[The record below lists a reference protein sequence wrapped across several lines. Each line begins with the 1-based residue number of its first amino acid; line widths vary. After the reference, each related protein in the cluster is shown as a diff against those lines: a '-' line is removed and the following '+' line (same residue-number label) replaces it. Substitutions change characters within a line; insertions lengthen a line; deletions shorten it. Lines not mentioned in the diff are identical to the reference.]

1 MQKKRRQILTVS
13 LLGVCAVGLLSSVA
27 VYVSYRADRT
37 ILHDVTSSLIEGI
50 DEPSERVLALLH
62 WVYDL
67 DGSSLNPAY
76 YLVRPLRATPVQ
88 VLEFGGDC
96 ADKSRLLYALLSEI
110 DISSSMAMC
119 VDETTGQP
127 THTLVEARIG
137 EDAYMLVD
145 PSYNLFFPDGVGGYY
160 DIMDLRRN
168 PEIVPQRINALLAQN
183 PGSTERD
190 RFYLS
195 ASTTYHTTSTI
206 NWHRNYLT
214 KFAFTLAHTVF
225 GENVYRVRRPYL
237 LERPKLAVLTLWLF
251 VSVIAGMAVLI
262 VRRWP
267 YPRKPTGIALGT
279 TAKGKATSTANKT
292 STTPITA

>member
-13 LLGVCAVGLLSSVA
+13 LLGVCAAGLLSSVA

-37 ILHDVTSSLIEGI
+37 ILHDVASSLIEGI

-62 WVYDL
+62 WVYNL

-137 EDAYMLVD
+137 EEAYMLVD
-145 PSYNLFFPDGVGGYY
+145 PSYNLFFPDGAGGYY

-206 NWHRNYLT
+206 NWHRNSLT
-214 KFAFTLAHTVF
+214 KFAFTLALNHFWRKRVSRASPLLVGASQTCRANAMVVCERH
-225 GENVYRVRRPYL
+225 GRSGGTYRKEDGHIP
-237 LERPKLAVLTLWLF
+237 E
-251 VSVIAGMAVLI
+251 S
-262 VRRWP
+262 
-267 YPRKPTGIALGT
+267 PREWH
-279 TAKGKATSTANKT
+279 
-292 STTPITA
+292 